1 MAEPLPSG
9 IHGRCGCMCQTKPTS
24 IPAWKREELM
34 RLLPAE
40 ELLIGEDWWKSC
52 HLGYGPWFIA
62 HVHAPA
68 PVNGPTP
75 VHTEAVLTGLR
86 GEEREEEEIKLWG
99 GCCGIWK
106 ESQWGSVGWIWLN
119 CFAQYMKFSKNKH
132 NLFLKMVP
140 VLQQASA

>member
-1 MAEPLPSG
+1 
-9 IHGRCGCMCQTKPTS
+9 
-24 IPAWKREELM
+24 M

-99 GCCGIWK
+99 GMLWNLEGVAVGECGLDMIKLLCTVHEILK
-106 ESQWGSVGWIWLN
+106 EQTQSIL
-119 CFAQYMKFSKNKH
+119 KNG
-132 NLFLKMVP
+132 
-140 VLQQASA
+140 ASTTAS